1 MLSCNQ
7 RQMQGRPPGWREG
20 VVYVEMAG
28 VEPASEERTIEITTY
43 IVSLLSFTPPQPTD
57 RSLAKQPRGSGLSP
71 GFTPSLRGEEK
82 AILPVFGASL
92 EPGRQG
98 SWRRAT

>member
-1 MLSCNQ
+1 
-7 RQMQGRPPGWREG
+7 MQKRPPGSREG
-20 VVYVEMAG
+20 VLYVEMAG

-43 IVSLLSFTPPQPTD
+43 IVSLLCFAPPQPTD

-71 GFTPSLRGEEK
+71 GFALSLRGEK
-82 AILPVFGASL
+82 GAILPEFGASL
-92 EPGRQG
+92 ESGRQG